1 MIPVMGS
8 DDARQRWVLGTETD
22 WYKSVTRDFR
32 EEDPVTYVITEPC
45 IGTKDQSCVE
55 VCPVDCIYDAGDHFM
70 INPEECI
77 DCGACEPECPVE
89 AIYPE
94 DEVPDDMES
103 YTTKAANY
111 FEEQSRGRSRTA
123 RLQGRGPRAPPFCE
137 ASQHFSLLFFQ

>member
-1 MIPVMGS
+1 MTPVMGG
-8 DDARQRWVLGTETD
+8 DDGSQRWVLWPGSG
-22 WYKSVTRDFR
+22 WYKAIKERQ
-32 EEDPVTYVITEPC
+32 EEGTVTYVITEPC

-94 DEVPDDMES
+94 DEVPEDMES

-111 FEEQSRGRSRTA
+111 FE
-123 RLQGRGPRAPPFCE
+123 
-137 ASQHFSLLFFQ
+137 